1 MPLFVARHAA
11 RVDYAERDAGNNW
24 TAKAE
29 RPWDPPLTAEG
40 TRQGLA
46 LGAGCAAAAQRLEV
60 PPVTRVVSSP
70 FVRAIQTAAA
80 AARALGVSEV
90 AVEPGMAEIMSDKWF
105 GHWAVAGADSTWG
118 GPQTKGPQPARPEAA
133 TPAGGLIADPAV
145 HAGATLGADVAISAQ
160 PPAVAF
166 EELSYIEASPE
177 TYDLMRPRVERTL
190 RALAERWP
198 GESVLVISHGST
210 CMQAYELC
218 TGETFKGGDRG
229 ATGGGGVGLTALS
242 VLEAPGPARPTRKAR
257 LAMDSSHLSFLNLLA
272 TPGSEAANDNNEASE
287 RALAALRAKGQ
298 LLELETEARQR
309 MSAQL
314 AEVTSAHAAEAEAAK
329 ADLQKERSARV
340 ALAAALKAAEEE
352 ATALR
357 GSSRES
363 SSSLARLAKE
373 LDAVQTN
380 QFALEAQNQALIK
393 QLSELRLGEMRS
405 QKAMRTMRE
414 LVMKVGEE
422 DTAAMRQNLDEQAR
436 QTDRDIQLQR
446 IEHMLK
452 AATPDD
458 VKEVVGEYKTELSR
472 QTSPDIATKA
482 NRSSL
487 TRARAP
493 ASRYHRRGRRG
504 WDRRRLPAR
513 RPPRHLTPRLAA
525 LRDRT
530 WPSSCTRSPRRRRRA

>member
-11 RVDYAERDAGNNW
+11 RVDYAERDAGSNW

-40 TRQGLA
+40 ARQGLA

-60 PPVTRVVSSP
+60 PQVTRVVSSP

-80 AARALGVSEV
+80 AARALGVGEV

-314 AEVTSAHAAEAEAAK
+314 AEVTSAHATQAEAAK

-405 QKAMRTMRE
+405 QKERRAIRRAIRRNSGAIR
-414 LVMKVGEE
+414 L
-422 DTAAMRQNLDEQAR
+422 N
-436 QTDRDIQLQR
+436 
-446 IEHMLK
+446 
-452 AATPDD
+452 
-458 VKEVVGEYKTELSR
+458 
-472 QTSPDIATKA
+472 
-482 NRSSL
+482 SL
-487 TRARAP
+487 TPLPYSGDAHDARARDE
-493 ASRYHRRGRRG
+493 GG
-504 WDRRRLPAR
+504 GG
-513 RPPRHLTPRLAA
+513 AA
-525 LRDRT
+525 AADG
-530 WPSSCTRSPRRRRRA
+530 